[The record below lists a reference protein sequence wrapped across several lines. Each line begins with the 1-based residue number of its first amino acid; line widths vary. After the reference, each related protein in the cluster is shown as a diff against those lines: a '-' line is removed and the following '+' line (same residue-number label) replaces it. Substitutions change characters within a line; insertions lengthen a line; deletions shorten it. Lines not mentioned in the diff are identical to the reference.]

1 MIFFILLGFVFR
13 LKNKDFRDKTY
24 KELQILRKMYEQ
36 KLHKQEF

>member
-13 LKNKDFRDKTY
+13 LKNKDFRDKSD

-36 KLHKQEF
+36 KNEKSP